1 MYRLILATVFCFI
14 YTGVYAQSADK
25 AAPKVELETDLGVMV
40 LELYPE
46 KAPLTVA
53 NFQNLVEQGFY
64 NGLIF
69 HRVIPNFMAQTGGY
83 TFDFQLKSP
92 QNTVVNESAN
102 GLKNH
107 QATIAMAR
115 TMDPDSASSQFFINL
130 VDNPHLDAQ
139 PNKPGYTVFG
149 KVIKGFDTVQKIA
162 GEARGQ
168 FRAFPDAPNVP
179 VRIIKASMITE
190 QTTAKTP
197 ANTPEKTTE

>member
-1 MYRLILATVFCFI
+1 MYRLILAAVFCFI
-14 YTGVYAQSADK
+14 YAGACAQGADK
-25 AAPKVELETDLGVMV
+25 AAPKVELKTDLGVMV

-46 KAPLTVA
+46 KAPRTVA

-92 QNTVVNESAN
+92 PNTVVNESAN
-102 GLKNH
+102 GLKNQ
-107 QATIAMAR
+107 QATVAMAR

-149 KVIKGFDTVQKIA
+149 KVIQGFDTVQKIA

-190 QTTAKTP
+190 QTTAEKP
-197 ANTPEKTTE
+197 ANTPENTTE